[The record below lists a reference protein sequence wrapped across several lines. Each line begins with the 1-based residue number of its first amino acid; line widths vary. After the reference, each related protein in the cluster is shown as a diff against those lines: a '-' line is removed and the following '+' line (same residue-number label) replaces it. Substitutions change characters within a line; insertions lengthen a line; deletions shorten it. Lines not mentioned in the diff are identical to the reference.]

1 MRATK
6 EAGPVLDQYH
16 SQLDR
21 AAQGVEGKDPE
32 LLQTLRDLSAERYC
46 LSSFI
51 KGKLSEAESAEV
63 LDKGHQGL
71 SGRTGKGNQGS
82 ATPHQASPKTKE
94 LDLGEDR

>member
-32 LLQTLRDLSAERYC
+32 LLQTLRDLSAVRYC
-46 LSSFI
+46 SLR
-51 KGKLSEAESAEV
+51 GSEAESSEV